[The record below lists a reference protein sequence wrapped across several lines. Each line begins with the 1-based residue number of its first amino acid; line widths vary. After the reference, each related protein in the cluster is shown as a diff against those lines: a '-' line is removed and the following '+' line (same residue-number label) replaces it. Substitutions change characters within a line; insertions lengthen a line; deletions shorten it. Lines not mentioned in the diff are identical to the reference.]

1 MKHEGMGADG
11 VNCNQIANT
20 IVDSAESCKEGDF
33 ADARICNKSTWAR
46 DNLPANWHLE
56 VETALICVD

>member
-1 MKHEGMGADG
+1 MEAGE
-11 VNCNQIANT
+11 VNCNQTANT
-20 IVDSAESCKEGDF
+20 IVDSAESCKEEDF
-33 ADARICNKSTWAR
+33 VDARTRNKSTWAR